1 MEGLLLKS
9 YFREAA
15 TRTTMPPF
23 DGPVIATMPLEKN
36 VPHPSFD
43 DWELDTCPRCGRKC
57 WRMGETAKLA
67 IESFNRLHDNSTK
80 AYMEFYRDNSLGA
93 YLARKAKAV

>member
-1 MEGLLLKS
+1 MKS

-67 IESFNRLHDNSTK
+67 QLIYPKIQFLCTEC
-80 AYMEFYRDNSLGA
+80 ALGSE
-93 YLARKAKAV
+93 KEPNQS